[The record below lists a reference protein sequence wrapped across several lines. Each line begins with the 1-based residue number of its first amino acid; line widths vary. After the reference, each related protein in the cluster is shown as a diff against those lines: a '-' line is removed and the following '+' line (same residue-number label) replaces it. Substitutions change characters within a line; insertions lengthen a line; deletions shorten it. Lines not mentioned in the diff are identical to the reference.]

1 MSSTCIAQSK
11 LKLDNL
17 AVNVSES
24 LFARESRFNE
34 F

>member
-1 MSSTCIAQSK
+1 MSSTCIAQSNP
-11 LKLDNL
+11 KLDNL

-24 LFARESRFNE
+24 LFAHESRFNE